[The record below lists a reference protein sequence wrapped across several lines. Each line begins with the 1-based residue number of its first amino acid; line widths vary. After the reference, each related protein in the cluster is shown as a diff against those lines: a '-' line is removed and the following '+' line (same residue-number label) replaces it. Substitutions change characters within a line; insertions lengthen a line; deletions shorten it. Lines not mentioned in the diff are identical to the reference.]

1 MSPVEAIVAADAGSS
16 GCRALLFDLGG
27 RKLAHAHQP
36 YASDYLPDGG
46 VEQDAETWWEAL
58 CATIRAALAQTP
70 NVRPL
75 ALGLTSKRSSVIPL
89 GPDGS
94 PLRKA
99 ILWQDRRTRTQCAE
113 LDERLGA
120 AALYERTGLVL
131 HTYFTLP
138 KLLWLRDHEPDLL
151 HRTATFAM
159 VHDFLVGRLTG
170 QVLTD
175 PSQASRTMLY
185 DLGAGAWA
193 QDLCEAAGARVG
205 QMPQIMPPGSVV
217 GTVTPQAAN
226 RTSLPEGLP
235 VVSAGGD
242 QQAAALG
249 TGADVGGV
257 ISVVTGTGSFVV
269 APVDAP
275 RLHPERR
282 TLCTAHV
289 IPGQFTCE
297 AGIFTTG
304 AVYRWLRNLL
314 WHPDVHGTTKGES
327 ARDPYERLNE
337 LLSRTPPGAHGLVL
351 VPHFT
356 GSAAPYWDPE
366 ATGVLVGLTPGHGPG
381 HLARAVAEG
390 VACEI
395 AKNLAEIE
403 SLGAPVR
410 ELRASGGAYRS
421 RAWLEIQANV
431 FERPVV
437 KNNVEETAALGAA
450 VLAATAI
457 GAHAS
462 LEAAREAMVRPQ
474 MLAPIVPD
482 PKAYPT
488 YRRLRQSH
496 NRVYEALR
504 EAGIFSDIARESAA

>member
-1 MSPVEAIVAADAGSS
+1 MPAVEVIVAVDAGSS
-16 GCRALLFDLGG
+16 GCRAILFDLEG
-27 RKLAHAHQP
+27 RALAGAHQP
-36 YASDYLPDGG
+36 YKPDYLPDGG

-58 CATIRAALAQTP
+58 CTTTRAVLAQAP
-70 NVRPL
+70 EVRLL

-113 LDERLGA
+113 LEKRFGA
-120 AALYERTGLVL
+120 ETLYQRTGLVL

-138 KLLWLRDHEPDLL
+138 KLLWLHDHEPDLVR
-151 HRTATFAM
+151 RTTAFAM

-170 QVLTD
+170 RVLTD

-185 DLGAGAWA
+185 DLGTGAWA
-193 QDLCEAAGARVG
+193 PDLCEAAGVRVE
-205 QMPQIMPPGSVV
+205 QLPEIVPPGSVV
-217 GTVTPQAAN
+217 GAITPGAA
-226 RTSLPEGLP
+226 RETSFPEGLP

-249 TGADVGGV
+249 TGADTDGV
-257 ISVVTGTGSFVV
+257 VSVVTGTGSFVV

-289 IPGQFTCE
+289 VPGQFTCE

-304 AVYRWLRNLL
+304 AVYRWLRELL
-314 WHPDVHGTTKGES
+314 WHPEVRGVPEGED
-327 ARDPYERLNE
+327 APDPYERLEE
-337 LLSRTPPGAHGLVL
+337 LLARTPPGADGLVL

-356 GSAAPYWDPE
+356 GSAAP
-366 ATGVLVGLTPGHGPG
+366 TGTPRRRASLWGSRQGHGPG

-395 AKNLAEIE
+395 AKNLAQIE
-403 SLGAPVR
+403 RLGVPVR

-421 RAWLEIQANV
+421 RSWLGIQADV
-431 FERPVV
+431 FEQPVV
-437 KNNVEETAALGAA
+437 KNAVEETAALGAA
-450 VLAATAI
+450 VLAATAV

-474 MLAPIVPD
+474 MLAPVRPD
-482 PKAYPT
+482 PVTFPT
-488 YRRLRQSH
+488 YRRLREVH
-496 NRVYEALR
+496 DRVYAALH
-504 EAGIFSDIARESAA
+504 EAGIYAHLAGRSAT